1 MANNDELIAK
11 AAETLAPTEGGEIKR
26 QSLAH
31 LLGMI
36 RDLATALRAADRR
49 IAELVGAA
57 DADEN
62 RLRQAAEC
70 AGVGYFGCDTP
81 EVLADTIG
89 ELRQRIAELER
100 EWDFAMNGADRL
112 RERLAIAKDGTDKA
126 IELIHRWGCE
136 CEPQIGFFCGPCR
149 AVELIDD
156 AMSAERGE

>member
-1 MANNDELIAK
+1 MATNDELIAIYDEMTQGVRDTHK
-11 AAETLAPTEGGEIKR
+11 SDWEDIAE
-26 QSLAH
+26 S
-31 LLGMI
+31 
-36 RDLATALRAADRR
+36 LATALRAADRR

-100 EWDFAMNGADRL
+100 EF

-126 IELIHRWGCE
+126 IELIQWLGCE
-136 CEPQIGFFCGPCR
+136 CEPRIGFFCGPCR

>member
-1 MANNDELIAK
+1 MTTNDELIAIYDEMTQGVRDTHK
-11 AAETLAPTEGGEIKR
+11 SDWEDIAE
-26 QSLAH
+26 S
-31 LLGMI
+31 
-36 RDLATALRAADRR
+36 LATALRAADR
-49 IAELVGAA
+49 
-57 DADEN
+57 
-62 RLRQAAEC
+62 
-70 AGVGYFGCDTP
+70 
-81 EVLADTIG
+81 
-89 ELRQRIAELER
+89 RIAELER